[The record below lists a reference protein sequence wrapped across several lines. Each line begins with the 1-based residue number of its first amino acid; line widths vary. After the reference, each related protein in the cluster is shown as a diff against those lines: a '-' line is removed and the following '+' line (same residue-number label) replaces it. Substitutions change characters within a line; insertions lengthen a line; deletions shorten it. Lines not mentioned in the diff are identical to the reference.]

1 MPNMSARSSRREV
14 LRSAALLLPGAALTS
29 AGCRSAESAD
39 SAGSAPTQVPAKA
52 ASDVRAIAFAID
64 ATPTL
69 EGAGVRLRRSLGSH
83 ELSML
88 DPFLLL
94 DEIHSDRVDDY
105 VKGFP
110 THPHRGFETVTYMI
124 SGIMEHRDSL
134 GQGGQLPAGSAQW
147 MTAGHG
153 IVHSEMPNP
162 DGNVFWG
169 LQLWVNLP
177 SNKKLMKPRY
187 QNVAPDRIPEVSVA
201 GVPVRLVAGA
211 LGNEQGPVAGISVQ
225 PTLLDVRL
233 PSGGRFEHELPRAQT
248 VFAYVLEG
256 QAELG
261 STLSPVRA
269 GRIAVF
275 APGQVITTR
284 SAGGARLLLVA
295 GQKIGEPVARRGPFV
310 MNTQAELAQA
320 YDDYQNGTLVSG

>member
-1 MPNMSARSSRREV
+1 MSRLSSRREA
-14 LRSAALLLPGAALTS
+14 LRAGARLLPGAALT
-29 AGCRSAESAD
+29 ALGCRSAD
-39 SAGSAPTQVPAKA
+39 SAAQSISTAKPAR
-52 ASDVRAIAFAID
+52 DVRAVSFVLD

-69 EGAGVRLRRSLGSH
+69 EGAGVRLRRSLGTRA
-83 ELSML
+83 LSEL

-94 DEIHSDRVDDY
+94 DEIHSDRVEDY

-177 SNKKLMKPRY
+177 AAQKLTKPRY
-187 QNVAPDRIPEVSVA
+187 QNVAPDRIPELSVQ
-201 GVPVRLVAGA
+201 GSPVRLVAGTLA
-211 LGNEQGPVAGISVQ
+211 GQRGPVDGISVS
-225 PTLLDVRL
+225 PTLLDLRL
-233 PSGGRFEHELPRAQT
+233 PAGGRFEHELPRDHT
-248 VFAYVLEG
+248 SFAYMLEG
-256 QAELG
+256 HAELG
-261 STLSPVRA
+261 QTRQAARA
-269 GRIAVF
+269 GQIAVF
-275 APGQVITTR
+275 GPGQVLAMRATGN
-284 SAGGARLLLVA
+284 GGARVLIAA
-295 GQKIGEPVARRGPFV
+295 GRKLGEPVARRGPFV
-310 MNTQAELAQA
+310 MNTQAELEQA
-320 YDDYQNGTLVSG
+320 YEDFRNGLLVTG

>member
-1 MPNMSARSSRREV
+1 LWA
-14 LRSAALLLPGAALTS
+14 PGAALAAS
-29 AGCRSAESAD
+29 ACRSVERA
-39 SAGSAPTQVPAKA
+39 VPSPATSGMPAVGA
-52 ASDVRAIAFAID
+52 ARDVRSVAFVMD
-64 ATPTL
+64 AMPTL
-69 EGAGVRLRRSLGSH
+69 EGAGVRLRRSVGTR
-83 ELSML
+83 ELSLL

-94 DEIHSDRVDDY
+94 DEIHSDRVEDY

-124 SGIMEHRDSL
+124 SGYMEHRDSL
-134 GQGGQLPAGSAQW
+134 GQGGQLVAGSAQW

-177 SNKKLMKPRY
+177 RAQKLMKPRY
-187 QNVAPDRIPEVSVA
+187 QNVAPDRIPDVSVRGA
-201 GVPVRLVAGA
+201 PVRLVAGT

-233 PSGGRFEHELPRAQT
+233 PANGNLEHELPRDHT

-256 QAELG
+256 AAELG
-261 STLSPVRA
+261 SARTLARA
-269 GRIAVF
+269 GQIAVF
-275 APGQVITTR
+275 GAGQVVAMR
-284 SAGGARLLLVA
+284 SSDRARLLLVA
-295 GQKIGEPVARRGPFV
+295 GRKLGEPVARRGPFV
-310 MNTQAELAQA
+310 MNTQVELEQA
-320 YDDYQNGTLVSG
+320 YEDYQNGTLVSG